1 MSENIIEQ
9 LAELIM
15 DNCDDREE
23 VEALVDNVLVFI
35 AEMIDD
41 EEWEPC
47 VKDLRQSIKDAKD
60 DEELEDEVVEEELEV
75 KDEGNGFVS
84 LK

>member
-1 MSENIIEQ
+1 
-9 LAELIM
+9 
-15 DNCDDREE
+15 
-23 VEALVDNVLVFI
+23 
-35 AEMIDD
+35 MIDD